1 MERLIGWFWTGEH
14 YFKWIYSDT
23 FQKWLHW
30 EGTVNDPGGWFLR
43 TEQDVVYYEKD
54 ILRMQV
60 REDVI
65 EILPDLRGVSD
76 YVQYSSYFSRSEI
89 VSIVLELNRFG
100 MSSTLDKI
108 LQFDFSY

>member
-1 MERLIGWFWTGEH
+1 M
-14 YFKWIYSDT
+14 KKT
-23 FQKWLHW
+23 F
-30 EGTVNDPGGWFLR
+30 
-43 TEQDVVYYEKD
+43 
-54 ILRMQV
+54 IRMQV
-60 REDVI
+60 RDEVI